1 MTFNNIHFLQLVIGN
16 MLQTRRQRVVFVT
29 KDNSYD
35 VSLTRE
41 QMLNGMEIEDLIVSN
56 VVINHSDF
64 YPVASIKTKSEMNS
78 YQGINHQSI

>member
-1 MTFNNIHFLQLVIGN
+1 MWLNNVVDFLQLVIGN

-29 KDNSYD
+29 KDSSYD

-64 YPVASIKTKSEMNS
+64 LSCRQY
-78 YQGINHQSI
+78 